1 MTALYARL
9 DRASPYV
16 LSILRIITGLL
27 FLQHSL
33 QKYFAFPSA
42 GPHMR
47 PLLYVQ
53 GIIEIAGGVLAGGL
67 YTRIVAFIL
76 SGDMAFAYF
85 IAHFPRSFIRRSM
98 AETWR
103 CCIASS
109 FSTFSSPAVDLGA
122 SIASSQGRIGPIGR
136 LGEPLNEKTG
146 GRIMSSTSGRRHSS
160 VQSTVQVMQ
169 SFVRRAHAR
178 PAIRNPCPTAV
189 HPLSRGDRQQ

>member
-27 FLQHSL
+27 FLQHGL

-53 GIIEIAGGVLAGGL
+53 GIIEIAGGVLLAGGL

-85 IAHFPRSFIRRSM
+85 MAHFPRSFY
-98 AETWR
+98 
-103 CCIASS
+103 
-109 FSTFSSPAVDLGA
+109 PAVNGGDAAVLYCFAFFYLFFAGGGPW
-122 SIASSQGRIGPIGR
+122 SLDRIVSR
-136 LGEPLNEKTG
+136 QDWTDW
-146 GRIMSSTSGRRHSS
+146 
-160 VQSTVQVMQ
+160 QA
-169 SFVRRAHAR
+169 RRAAE
-178 PAIRNPCPTAV
+178 
-189 HPLSRGDRQQ
+189 